1 MKMRLFFKLTIL
13 LLLIPAAVC
22 SQQARFDE
30 ATFLLEQNEYRK
42 SIDIYK
48 TIADD
53 GFHSGGLWLNMGI
66 AYTALDSLGLAKYYF
81 LQAEQA
87 EETES
92 KASEALTYVNE
103 RFERRSAVLPQLP
116 WDRFF
121 NFLANRLGTG
131 FLFTLAFILLYGGTA
146 GIITTWF
153 YPAARSSLLRY
164 SCTGM
169 LIFSGIV
176 FASAFYTDYLETRYG
191 TGVVIDREQA
201 VYQEPDTDAS
211 TVSTAYEGYVM
222 RVDLAGSRDTPGW
235 SYVRLEN
242 GMYGWVQTGSMKI
255 F

>member
-1 MKMRLFFKLTIL
+1 MKHFFKLAL
-13 LLLIPAAVC
+13 LLWLVPAALY

-42 SIDIYK
+42 ALDIYK

-53 GFHSGGLWLNMGI
+53 GFQSGSLWLNMGI
-66 AYTALDSLGLAKYYF
+66 AYTALDSLGMAKYYF
-81 LQAEQA
+81 LQAENLD
-87 EETES
+87 ETES
-92 KASEALTYVNE
+92 AASEALAYVNE

-131 FLFTLAFILLYGGTA
+131 LLFTFAFILLYGGTA
-146 GIITTWF
+146 GIIAGWF
-153 YPAARSSLLRY
+153 YPVRSTLLKY
-164 SCTGM
+164 LWTGM
-169 LIFSGIV
+169 LISSGLV
-176 FASAFYTDYLETRYG
+176 FAAAFYTDYLETRYG
-191 TGVVIDREQA
+191 TGVIIEREQP
-201 VYQEPDTDAS
+201 VYQAPNTDTA

-222 RVDLAGSRDTPGW
+222 RVDLAESESTEGW

-242 GMYGWVQTGSMKI
+242 GMYGWLQTESMKV